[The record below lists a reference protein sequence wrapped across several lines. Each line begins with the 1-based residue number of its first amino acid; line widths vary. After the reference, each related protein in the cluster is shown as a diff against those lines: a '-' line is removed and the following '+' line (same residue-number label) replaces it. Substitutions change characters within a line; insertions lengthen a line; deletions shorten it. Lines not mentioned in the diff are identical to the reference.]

1 MKTQDTP
8 SAKSAKSALFNPHP
22 INADNADNAGEVSVK
37 IKEARDSALSLT
49 DKLCEVAM
57 TLGECGY
64 NERSRRALRHYFRA
78 VDLYLSVERNLE
90 GLT

>member
-1 MKTQDTP
+1 MKTADAPP
-8 SAKSAKSALFNPHP
+8 SKSAKYALFVPQP

-37 IKEARDSALSLT
+37 IEEARDAALALT
-49 DKLCEVAM
+49 DKLCEVSM

-64 NERSRRALRHYFRA
+64 RKRSALALRQYFRA

>member
-1 MKTQDTP
+1 MTTANTP
-8 SAKSAKSALFNPHP
+8 SAKSAKSALFAPQP
-22 INADNADNAGEVSVK
+22 INADNADNAGEVSAK
-37 IKEARDSALSLT
+37 IKEAIDAALALT
-49 DKLCEVAM
+49 DKLCEVSM

-64 NERSRRALRHYFRA
+64 RKRSALALRQYFRA